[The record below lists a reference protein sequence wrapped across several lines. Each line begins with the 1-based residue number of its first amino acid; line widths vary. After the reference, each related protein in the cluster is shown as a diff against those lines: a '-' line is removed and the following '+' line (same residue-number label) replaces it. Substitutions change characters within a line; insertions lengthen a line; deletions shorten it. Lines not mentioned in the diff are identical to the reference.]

1 MSAGIGADAHS
12 HSMAPRAAIRI
23 LNESVTQGLETN
35 ADADASPAE
44 AATTEASPTDAHT
57 KAGTWRIVAGSIIVR
72 LCGNASRHSD
82 R

>member
-12 HSMAPRAAIRI
+12 HSMAPRVALRI
-23 LNESVTQGLETN
+23 VNEAVTQGLETN
-35 ADADASPAE
+35 ADANTSPAE

-57 KAGTWRIVAGSIIVR
+57 NAGTRRIVAGSIIVR
-72 LCGNASRHSD
+72 LCSDASCHSD